1 MRKALCVLFAAALAL
16 VSLLGTASA
25 APGTQTKSGVT
36 ITAPATNDVS
46 AQALSC
52 PSGDFCAWPVS
63 DGSSSRCAWAVADP
77 DWQAGSIRCSWSSS
91 RAVQAVFDNGNSS
104 TYAGVCMYPAAN
116 YGGDIAYY
124 VDRGQRAPGFPGVKI
139 RSHKW
144 VRTVAGCW

>member
-1 MRKALCVLFAAALAL
+1 MRKTLCVLFAAVLAL
-16 VSLLGTASA
+16 MSLAGTASA
-25 APGTQTKSGVT
+25 APATQSSPGVT
-36 ITAPATNDVS
+36 VTAPEGNDVS

-104 TYAGVCMYPAAN
+104 AYTGVCMYPAAN
-116 YGGDIAYY
+116 YGGSIAYY
-124 VDRGQRAPGFPGVKI
+124 VPRGRPSPGFPGVKI

-144 VRTVAGCW
+144 VRDGWCF